1 MNLTAQQIKEFLSTQ
16 CQQEIHGVCRIGGG
30 EWSQA
35 FSFQRGGA
43 AYVVR
48 FGAHKEDF
56 EKDHR
61 VAHFASQELPIAKVT
76 AIGEAFGGYF
86 AISERVYGEMLD
98 ALDAEKMHRIIPTV
112 FQTFDAMRNIDLAST
127 EGYGPWNASGNAPF
141 HSWADALLSVGI
153 DDPSRRTHGWRA
165 LLARS
170 PVGDGPFHQAFERLK
185 QLAHRYAV
193 ERHMIHSD
201 LLNRNVLIA
210 HDRLSAV
217 LDWGNAMYGDFL
229 YDLAWF
235 SFWSPWYPAMQGID
249 WEAEA
254 RQHFASVGL
263 AVANMEERFLCCKIH
278 IGLDA
283 QAYNAFTQRWDELG
297 MNAKRTLALAS

>member
-1 MNLTAQQIKEFLSTQ
+1 MHLTTQQIQAFLGTQ
-16 CQQEIHGVCRIGGG
+16 CKQEIDGVCRLGGG

-35 FSFQRGGA
+35 FSFRCGSA

-56 EKDHR
+56 AKDQS
-61 VAHFASQELPIAKVT
+61 VARFASQALPIAPVI

-98 ALDAEKMHRIIPTV
+98 ALEAAKMHRIIPAV
-112 FQTFDAMRNIDLAST
+112 LQTLDAMRTIDLSST
-127 EGYGPWNASGNAPF
+127 EGYGPWNASGNASF
-141 HSWADALLSVGI
+141 HSWAEYLLSVET

-170 PVGDGPFHQAFERLK
+170 PVGDGPFQQAFARLK

-210 HDRLSAV
+210 HDRISAV

-235 SFWSPWYPAMQGID
+235 SFWAPWYPAMQGIA
-249 WEAEA
+249 WEAQA
-254 RQHFASVGL
+254 QQHFASL
-263 AVANMEERFLCCKIH
+263 DLTVAHMEERLLCCKIH

-283 QAYNAFTQRWDELG
+283 QAYNAFRQRWDALG
-297 MNAKRTLALAS
+297 MHAKRTLALAR